1 METLNTYM
9 IDNGITQKEFADA
22 IGITQATVSR
32 ICAGKLRPSSTV
44 MVKIAT
50 QTKGQVPIL
59 SWFESFGDIA

>member
-1 METLNTYM
+1 MEALNTYM
-9 IDNGITQKEFADA
+9 IDRGITQKEFADA

-44 MVKIAT
+44 MVKIAA

-59 SWFESFGDIA
+59 SWFSYFEGIA